1 MIAALR
7 RRLRDS
13 RGISSVEV
21 MVSMM
26 IMASVVM
33 GTAATSTTA
42 LRVATSGE
50 EQGDLA
56 AAVQY
61 QLETL
66 LQDYDALASGSAT
79 VGDYAMKWEVTGT
92 DPKKITM
99 YVYDMSG
106 GGSDTRTT
114 TTQLAPSTSF
124 APDSDQTA
132 LSPTYGT
139 GGTSSTSM
147 DTVVA
152 YLADPTP

>member
-1 MIAALR
+1 VIAALR

-13 RGISSVEV
+13 CGFSSVEI

-26 IMASVVM
+26 ILASVVM

-42 LRVATSGE
+42 LKVATSGE
-50 EQGDLA
+50 EQSDMA

-66 LQDYDALASGSAT
+66 LQDYDALTSGSAT

-92 DPKKITM
+92 DPKKLCL
-99 YVYDMSG
+99 YVYDMSATT
-106 GGSDTRTT
+106 TRT
-114 TTQLAPSTSF
+114 LMDSAP
-124 APDSDQTA
+124 AADSDAAA
-132 LSPTYGT
+132 LNPAPARSGPEII
-139 GGTSSTSM
+139 
-147 DTVVA
+147 VV

>member
-1 MIAALR
+1 MITALR

-13 RGISSVEV
+13 RGISSVEI

-26 IMASVVM
+26 ILASVVM

-50 EQGDLA
+50 EQSDMA

-66 LQDYDALASGSAT
+66 LQDYDALASGSAV

-92 DPKKITM
+92 DPKKLCM
-99 YVYDMSG
+99 YVFDMSG
-106 GGSDTRTT
+106 TDQTRLATSTGYATDSD
-114 TTQLAPSTSF
+114 QAALAPST
-124 APDSDQTA
+124 A
-132 LSPTYGT
+132 GT
-139 GGTSSTSM
+139 TTM
-147 DTVVA
+147 DTVVV
-152 YLADPTP
+152 YLADPSP

>member
-13 RGISSVEV
+13 RGFSSVEI

-26 IMASVVM
+26 ILASVVM

-42 LRVATSGE
+42 LHVASSGE
-50 EQGDLA
+50 EQSDMA

-66 LQDYDALASGSAT
+66 LQDYDALTSGSAT

-92 DPKKITM
+92 DPKKLEM
-99 YVYDMSG
+99 HVYDMSAP
-106 GGSDTRTT
+106 TT
-114 TTQLAPSTSF
+114 TTRTALAP
-124 APDSDQTA
+124 AADSDEAA
-132 LSPTYGT
+132 LAPTFGT
-139 GGTSSTSM
+139 GTGDTSGTTTSGSEII
-147 DTVVA
+147 VV

>member
-21 MVSMM
+21 MVAMM

-42 LRVATSGE
+42 LRVASSGQ
-50 EQGDLA
+50 EQSDMA

-66 LQDYDALASGSAT
+66 LQDYDALTSGSAM

-92 DPKKITM
+92 DPKKILM

-106 GGSDTRTT
+106 STRTS
-114 TTQLAPSTSF
+114 LAPSTGYAS
-124 APDSDQTA
+124 DSDQAA
-132 LSPTYGT
+132 LSPSS
-139 GGTSSTSM
+139 GGTTATTT